1 MRAHFAL
8 LICVHAS
15 GLCAQPFDWQWSVA
29 PTGGQT
35 LFGSATDAEG
45 NTYLAGSFNFYAS
58 FPPLAQLTTSGAET
72 DGFVAK
78 YDPNGVALWAVP
90 FTGTT
95 NDECRGISVDALGA
109 VYVTGF
115 FTSPTLT
122 IGGETL
128 TRIGTQDAFVSKLGP
143 DGTCLWALDLSTG
156 VDDVEQGTSI
166 TSAPNGDTYVTGYFK
181 GTFEPAGSPTL
192 TSCVNGSNLFLLKLD
207 TDGAVLWS
215 RSPVCPSQPSY
226 GESYG
231 QVVHVDNS
239 GNLFLAGAYRGA
251 TCTVGDSTFV
261 NYSESSNN
269 LLWAKFT
276 SAGDLLWVRSFGEN
290 GDDRVLDIDTDPNGN
305 AYLALERGGTYNLP
319 EFTIPYNTGGS
330 FNWRTLAL
338 KCDPNGTFLWYE
350 RVGGS
355 TDAHRIWSI
364 KVLTD
369 GSFLLGGE
377 FIRQCTFD
385 SFTIPWNDFDEY
397 WSLFLARYNP
407 AGVAQEVFVRR
418 QATARAIRGITT
430 DEAGNVYV
438 ARVAMGSNPRQ
449 TLRAIAE
456 AEAYDGPSL
465 ILAYSHCIAH
475 GIDMAAGL
483 KQQKLAVDS
492 GHWPLFRYHPDLAAQ
507 GQNPFQLDSKA
518 PSIPLK
524 DYIYNEVRYRMLSH
538 SSPDEAARLLKL
550 GQEDVQRRWKLYE
563 EMAGRGS
570 APAQG

>member
-1 MRAHFAL
+1 M
-8 LICVHAS
+8 
-15 GLCAQPFDWQWSVA
+15 
-29 PTGGQT
+29 
-35 LFGSATDAEG
+35 
-45 NTYLAGSFNFYAS
+45 
-58 FPPLAQLTTSGAET
+58 
-72 DGFVAK
+72 AK

-128 TRIGTQDAFVSKLGP
+128 TRIGTQDAFVAKLGP
-143 DGTCLWALDLSTG
+143 DGTCLWAMDLSTG

-166 TSAPNGDTYVTGYFK
+166 TSAPNGDTYITGYFK

-192 TSCVNGSNLFLLKLD
+192 TSCVNGSNLFLLKLA

-215 RSPVCPSQPSY
+215 LNPVCPSQPSY

-231 QVVHVDNS
+231 QVVHVDNG

-269 LLWAKFT
+269 LLWAKYT
-276 SAGDLLWVRSFGEN
+276 SAGDLLWARSFGEN

-305 AYLALERGGTYNLP
+305 PYLALDRGGTYNLP

-364 KVLTD
+364 KVLPD

-385 SFTIPWNDFDEY
+385 SFTIPWNNFDEY

-407 AGVAQEVFVRR
+407 TGVAQEVFVRR

-430 DEAGNVYV
+430 DEAGNVYMAGYFYDSLTVGDLPILDV
-438 ARVAMGSNPRQ
+438 ANSALVLARTGDLTTLLRTDERTDATAAYPNPSAGLVNITAPFSFDRIRFVDAAGR
-449 TLRAIAE
+449 TIAE
-456 AEAYDGPSL
+456 HNTDERTSWTG
-465 ILAYSHCIAH
+465 
-475 GIDMAAGL
+475 
-483 KQQKLAVDS
+483 
-492 GHWPLFRYHPDLAAQ
+492 
-507 GQNPFQLDSKA
+507 NA
-518 PSIPLK
+518 P
-524 DYIYNEVRYRMLSH
+524 
-538 SSPDEAARLLKL
+538 
-550 GQEDVQRRWKLYE
+550 
-563 EMAGRGS
+563 GRGAMQYS
-570 APAQG
+570 LWHRGSLVGMGRIVVQ